1 MVTKTTVLD
10 LPEEELVHPGNR
22 ACAGCGLSIIYRIG
36 LKALGR
42 DTILV
47 VPPSCLTVLQ
57 GLYPIAATQ
66 LPCLNVTFA
75 STAAAATGVLAALRA
90 QGREKTTVAA
100 WAGDGGTADIGL
112 QALSGACERREDL
125 IFLCYDNEAYM
136 NTGVQR
142 SGTTPQGVITTTTP
156 IKGKLQKKKDVTAIM
171 AAHGLDYVATASAA
185 YPLDLYDKIQ
195 KAKTITGP
203 KYLHIHT
210 PCPAGWGFDPRYSVK
225 IGRLAVESGLFDLY
239 EIEHSKLQLTGPSKK
254 LLGKKRRPVTD
265 YFSTQSRFKAM
276 TQEQIS
282 KVQQEIEFQS
292 TTRNRRQV
300 GGVSRFMTDT
310 GIATIIMI

>member
-1 MVTKTTVLD
+1 MSEKTTILT
-10 LPEEELVHPGNR
+10 LPEDELVHPGNR

-75 STAAAATGVLAALRA
+75 STAAAATGVLGALRA

-100 WAGDGGTADIGL
+100 WAGDGGTADIGI
-112 QALSGACERREDL
+112 QSLSGACERGEDF
-125 IFLCYDNEAYM
+125 IFICYDNEAYM

-156 IKGKLQKKKDVTAIM
+156 IRGKLQKKKEVPAII
-171 AAHGLDYVATASAA
+171 AAHGIGYVATASAA
-185 YPLDLYDKIQ
+185 YPLDLYDKIK
-195 KAKTITGP
+195 KAKTMSGP
-203 KYLHIHT
+203 KYIHVHT
-210 PCPAGWGFDPRYSVK
+210 PCPAGWGFDPRYTVK
-225 IGRLAVESGLFDLY
+225 IGKLAVETGLYDIY
-239 EIEHSKLQLTGPSKK
+239 EIEQGEFRLTGPSKK
-254 LLGKKRRPVTD
+254 LDNSKRKPVSE
-265 YFSTQSRFKAM
+265 YFKTQSRFRALSD
-276 TQEQIS
+276 ERI
-282 KVQQEIEFQS
+282 QEIQAS
-292 TTRNRRQV
+292 I
-300 GGVSRFMTDT
+300 DT
-310 GIATIIMI
+310 KWEEYQKESE